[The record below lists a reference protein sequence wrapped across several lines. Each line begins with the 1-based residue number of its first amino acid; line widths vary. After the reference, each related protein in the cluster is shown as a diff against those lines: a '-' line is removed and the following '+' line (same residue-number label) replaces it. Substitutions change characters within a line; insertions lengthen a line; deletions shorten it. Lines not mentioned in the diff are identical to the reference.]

1 MLNDLT
7 GFKHIYMPV
16 AIRTYAVA
24 LMVLLQL

>member
-7 GFKHIYMPV
+7 GSSISTLPA
-16 AIRTYAVA
+16 AIRTYAAA